1 LAQVATFLDH
11 VRGDRLEALYMTAV
25 GLGLRSGE
33 LLALRWSDVDLEAA
47 TLAVRHTR
55 NVTTGELAEPKT
67 ERSRRTL
74 RLGVELATA
83 LREHRRRQLEERL
96 AAGSRWHDG
105 DYVFATPFGRSL
117 DANNVR
123 HRFQAT
129 LVATGLPRQ
138 RLHDLRQSCAT
149 LRLEQGEELAVVSR
163 ILGHASIAT
172 TADVYGHLTDAMLGR
187 AAERTDMILGRTVTG
202 A

>member
-1 LAQVATFLDH
+1 
-11 VRGDRLEALYMTAV
+11 MTAI

-33 LLALRWSDVDLEAA
+33 LLALRWSDVDMEAA

-55 NVTTGELAEPKT
+55 NVRTGELAEPKT

-74 RLGVELATA
+74 RLGAELAAA

-96 AAGSRWHDG
+96 AAGSRWQDG
-105 DYVFATPFGRSL
+105 DYVFATPLGRSL

-129 LVATGLPRQ
+129 LVAAGLPRQ
-138 RLHDLRQSCAT
+138 RLQIFGIPARRFGSGRVRSWRSCRESSAMPASPRRPTYTAT
-149 LRLEQGEELAVVSR
+149 
-163 ILGHASIAT
+163 
-172 TADVYGHLTDAMLGR
+172 
-187 AAERTDMILGRTVTG
+187 
-202 A
+202 